1 MKRLFLALCTMCVS
15 VLSAQDMTSRI
26 DRFVEQYSIDRS
38 FRGTV
43 VVAQDGNVVYARGF
57 GQADPAHGLQNGPAV
72 QYRIASIT
80 KSFTA
85 TMIMKLVD
93 QGKIALT
100 DPITKYL
107 PAYRHDTGDRVTI
120 HQLLTHSS
128 GIPDFVTPQRRRDHA
143 MDPAPPLDQ
152 MIEEYCS
159 DSLSFEPGS
168 RFAYSNTGYFLLG
181 AIIQKVTGQSYEQ
194 ALRTMILEPAGMQ
207 NSGVDCSGL
216 ALPARAAGF
225 DVGFGDTLPPCQ
237 TFNIDWVGAAGAMYA
252 TPEDMVK
259 WDRILAD
266 PGFLPRTTLRL
277 MQTAYFPFNKSG
289 ASYGYGFTLGRR
301 VKNRQGDSLLVVY
314 HQGGMPGYASLF
326 SRVPGTRQMVF
337 IVSNV
342 SSAPLFAMSDGIFAM
357 LNGFEPPPVKRSVAH
372 ELYAAIERKGTQE
385 GLRVVESERYA
396 APAKY
401 DVVEG
406 ELDALGHQYLREK
419 RFTDAEAAFG
429 LAVREFPKSAGAYD
443 NLGECYTAMG
453 QKDKAVVFYKKSV
466 ELDPRGTAA
475 KEALRKLGAD

>member
-1 MKRLFLALCTMCVS
+1 MKRLFLALCMMCVS

-26 DRFVEQYSIDRS
+26 DRFVEQYSIDRN

-43 VVAQDGNVVYARGF
+43 VVAQDSKIVYARGF

-107 PAYRHDTGDRVTI
+107 PAYRHDTGDLVTI
-120 HQLLTHSS
+120 HHLLTHSS
-128 GIPDFVTPQRRRDHA
+128 GIPDFVPQKRWRDHA
-143 MDPAPPLDQ
+143 TEPAPALDQ
-152 MIEEYCS
+152 VIETYCS
-159 DSLSFEPGS
+159 DTLSFAPGS
-168 RFAYSNTGYFLLG
+168 KYAYSTGGYVLLG
-181 AIIQKVTGQSYEQ
+181 AIIQKVTGQTYEQ
-194 ALRTMILEPAGMQ
+194 ALHSMILDPAGMQ
-207 NSGVDCSGL
+207 NSGLDCNGL
-216 ALPARAAGF
+216 TLPARADGF
-225 DVGFGDTLPPCQ
+225 ELGFGDTLVAAPVW
-237 TFNIDWVGAAGAMYA
+237 NIDWVGAGGGMYA

-266 PGFLPRTTLRL
+266 PGFLPRSTLRL
-277 MQTAYFPFNKSG
+277 MQTAYFPFNKNG

-314 HQGGMPGYASLF
+314 HQGGMPGCASLF

-342 SSAPLFAMSDGIFAM
+342 SSAPLFAMSDGIFNM

-385 GLRVVESERYA
+385 GLRMVESDRYA
-396 APAKY
+396 DPAKF

-406 ELDALGHQYLREK
+406 ELDALGHQFLREK
-419 RFTDAEAAFG
+419 RFTDAETAFA

-466 ELDPRGTAA
+466 ELDPRGTSA